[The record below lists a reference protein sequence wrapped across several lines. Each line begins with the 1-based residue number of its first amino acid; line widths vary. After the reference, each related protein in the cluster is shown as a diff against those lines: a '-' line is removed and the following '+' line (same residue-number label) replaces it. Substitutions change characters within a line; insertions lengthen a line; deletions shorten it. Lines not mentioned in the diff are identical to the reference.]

1 MKMTELKNK
10 FKQDGEYVI
19 LVKAH
24 KTLSTHVPARILMSK
39 KLFRRVDIYAKEV
52 RSKVSGDEGDLVF
65 LSWNGEE
72 LCSSQIN
79 QAIKS
84 MWKKAE
90 LSGNPSSTLFRK
102 SAVSG
107 FHKAAERTEMR
118 SNLADLM
125 AHNVSTAQ
133 KYYKLQDKPMVSVKA
148 SKQIRD
154 LMRVVSKQS
163 WTAEKG
169 ILVKTLFA
177 KVKTKIPNHP
187 DLKDDIPKKVLD
199 KVRSLRGTKCL
210 KPMDQPFSLLR
221 KRVRH
226 SELKDWWMGWRLKG
240 T

>member
-1 MKMTELKNK
+1 
-10 FKQDGEYVI
+10 
-19 LVKAH
+19 
-24 KTLSTHVPARILMSK
+24 
-39 KLFRRVDIYAKEV
+39 
-52 RSKVSGDEGDLVF
+52 
-65 LSWNGEE
+65 
-72 LCSSQIN
+72 
-79 QAIKS
+79 
-84 MWKKAE
+84 
-90 LSGNPSSTLFRK
+90 
-102 SAVSG
+102 
-107 FHKAAERTEMR
+107 MR

-199 KVRSLRGTKCL
+199 KVSTL
-210 KPMDQPFSLLR
+210 
-221 KRVRH
+221 
-226 SELKDWWMGWRLKG
+226 
-240 T
+240 

>member
-1 MKMTELKNK
+1 M
-10 FKQDGEYVI
+10 
-19 LVKAH
+19 
-24 KTLSTHVPARILMSK
+24 
-39 KLFRRVDIYAKEV
+39 

-65 LSWNGEE
+65 LSWNAEE

-107 FHKAAERTEMR
+107 FHKAAERTEMP

-148 SKQIRD
+148 AKQIRD

-163 WTAEKG
+163 WTAEK
-169 ILVKTLFA
+169 
-177 KVKTKIPNHP
+177 
-187 DLKDDIPKKVLD
+187 
-199 KVRSLRGTKCL
+199 
-210 KPMDQPFSLLR
+210 
-221 KRVRH
+221 
-226 SELKDWWMGWRLKG
+226 
-240 T
+240 